1 MFLRGRQN
9 LNRNI
14 RFLGFGAAVRALGVS
29 MLYPF
34 ISIFLNKVLEVSYI
48 DIGLLLI
55 LVGVFPL
62 LLSPFGGMVTDR
74 IGRRSVFL
82 LTLGIEAACVAL
94 VGASM
99 LFMFIPGII
108 AAAAVANIAGS
119 ALAGPAL
126 SAYTA
131 DLTTVEERTTAYSW
145 QRIGFNGG
153 YTIGVAA
160 GGSLI
165 YFLGYSTSG
174 FLAALFMGCS
184 VVMLALVLSPSP
196 FDLAHSKGDTST
208 DSQSLQR
215 PLSVRESLET
225 LARDRYFLLLCL
237 GFFLASLATGQW
249 ANTLPLYLG
258 SVLNLPTVV
267 VGVALALNGLVVVV
281 GQNQV
286 TKWATGH
293 MHTSAANVS
302 VLLYFVSYV
311 MLGAIGLGAYGGMLV
326 AAVMLAIIVLTLGE
340 NFGAIPMMTMPS
352 NLAPPTEIGSYNG
365 AFGLFSGA
373 GWVLAPAL
381 GGFAL
386 SVTSNTLLAWLLMMI
401 PAAPAVVLFILLGK
415 RLPKKANTV

>member
-1 MFLRGRQN
+1 MPTK

-14 RFLGFGAAVRALGVS
+14 RYLGFGAAVRALGTA

-34 ISIFLNKVLEVSYI
+34 ITIFLSKVLGISYLS
-48 DIGLLLI
+48 IGLLLI

-62 LLSPFGGMVTDR
+62 LVSPFGGMVADR
-74 IGRRSVFL
+74 VGRRSIFL

-94 VGASM
+94 VAASM
-99 LFMFIPGII
+99 LFVFVPGII
-108 AAAAVANIAGS
+108 AAAAVANVAAG

-131 DLTTVEERTTAYSW
+131 DLTTIAERSAAYSW

-165 YFLGYSTSG
+165 YVLGYATAG
-174 FLAALFMGCS
+174 FLAALFMGSS
-184 VVMLALVLSPSP
+184 VVMLTLVLSPSP
-196 FDLAHSKGDTST
+196 YDLARAKGDAMV
-208 DSQSLQR
+208 DSKVLQA
-215 PLSVRESLET
+215 PSSIRESFRI
-225 LARDRYFLLLCL
+225 LADDRQFLMLCL

-258 SVLNLPTVV
+258 SVLGLPTVV

-286 TKWATGH
+286 TRWATGH
-293 MHTSAANVS
+293 MHTSAANVA
-302 VLLYFVSYV
+302 VLLYSASYV
-311 MLGAIGLGAYGGMLV
+311 MLGAIGLGGPGGATV
-326 AAVMLAIIVLTLGE
+326 AVVMLAIVVLTFGE

-365 AFGLFSGA
+365 AFGLFAGA
-373 GWVLAPAL
+373 GWVFAPAL

-386 SVTSNTLLAWLLMMI
+386 SVMSNTLLAWMLMMV
-401 PAAPAVVLFILLGK
+401 PAVPAVVLFARLGK
-415 RLPKKANTV
+415 RLPREANIV